1 MDNYVIETQHLV
13 KKFSNNIVI
22 NNVNL
27 HIKEGSIYG
36 LLGRNGAGKTTIM
49 KLLLGLLQKDM
60 GSINLFGKRVD
71 SYKQIPYQRIG
82 NMIESPAFYPNLT
95 STENLE
101 VFVKMKGV
109 SQRDC
114 IQKTLGLVGL
124 PYADTKLY
132 SQYSLGM
139 KQRLALANAL
149 LLEPE
154 VLILDEPINGL
165 DPAGIVDIRNIL
177 LEINSSK
184 KTTIL
189 LSSHILSEVA
199 EIADTIGILHS
210 GILLEE
216 RTMDS
221 LNQEHKQYTRI
232 SVSSTSEAAFILEE
246 KCHIRDYKKI
256 SESIIHI
263 YDCTLPMGK
272 VNKILNDD
280 GILVEEIVSHNTS
293 LEDHFLKLTGGV
305 QIAQ

>member
-1 MDNYVIETQHLV
+1 MNNYVIETQGLV

-60 GSINLFGKRVD
+60 GSISLFGKRVD

-95 STENLE
+95 ATENLE
-101 VFVKMKGV
+101 VFVKIKGV

-199 EIADTIGILHS
+199 EIADTIGIIHS

-216 RTMDS
+216 RTIDS

-232 SVSSTSEAAFILEE
+232 SVSSTSETAFILEE
-246 KCHIRDYKKI
+246 KCHIHNYKKI

-263 YDCTLPMGK
+263 YDSTLPMGK
-272 VNKILNDD
+272 VNKILNDG

-293 LEDHFLKLTGGV
+293 LEDYFLKLTGGV
-305 QIAQ
+305 QIA